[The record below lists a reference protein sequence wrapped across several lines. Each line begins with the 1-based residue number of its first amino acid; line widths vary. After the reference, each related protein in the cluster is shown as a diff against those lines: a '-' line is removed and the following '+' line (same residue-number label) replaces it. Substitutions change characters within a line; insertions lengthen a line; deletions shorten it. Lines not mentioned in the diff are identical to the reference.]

1 MVTAFFDD
9 RSRHGG
15 ADRIPLPSAC
25 GGVWLCG
32 KHFVGP
38 DPEAAMRQV
47 QATTVVCL
55 TQRRELESRYPA
67 YVSWLLAQPPTRAM
81 WFPIADLGAP
91 TLERVR
97 PVLSELRDRVEAG
110 DTLLMHCGAGIGRAG
125 TIAAG
130 LLITMG
136 VRRERALELVALH
149 RPMAGPEAGAQS
161 ELLEALDTR

>member
-1 MVTAFFDD
+1 
-9 RSRHGG
+9 
-15 ADRIPLPSAC
+15 
-25 GGVWLCG
+25 
-32 KHFVGP
+32 
-38 DPEAAMRQV
+38 
-47 QATTVVCL
+47 
-55 TQRRELESRYPA
+55 
-67 YVSWLLAQPPTRAM
+67 M

-97 PVLSELRDRVEAG
+97 PVFSELRDRVEAG